1 MSKMFLLHPGRANY
15 PELMAYKDYYA
26 ARGVEVVIG
35 TLNDYKA
42 LDNRRDFLVWAI
54 MGFYPK
60 QMGSDYVIHDYRSLS
75 VGSSAG
81 LKDMAKRFLNAKPNL
96 RIFQNVRQQD
106 IMKFNDEV
114 PSVILPMGV
123 PKWIFDVPHE
133 PDAEHIADFC
143 YIGDMSF
150 ERGFNLVLDAFL
162 NNFRDADVSL
172 LLVGKPEPKL
182 QQRYA
187 GKRGLVFAG
196 ALPQREALGLVAK
209 SSMAVSFFPYH
220 RPHCYQT
227 PTKLL
232 EYAALGKKIL
242 CNDSPSNV
250 ACCEDLHINSVI
262 TSSAIFTGITAA
274 TIKSAKS
281 NQRMNFTDLAWDNVI
296 EKSNINRFLSD
307 KLGLPREST
316 RP

>member
-1 MSKMFLLHPGRANY
+1 MYKIFLLHPGRANY
-15 PELMAYKDYYA
+15 PELMAYQDYYV
-26 ARGVEVVIG
+26 ARGVGVVVG
-35 TLNDYKA
+35 TLSDYKA
-42 LDNRRDFLVWAI
+42 LENKGDFLVWAI

-60 QMGSDYVIHDYRSLS
+60 QMASEFVIHDYRSLS
-75 VGSSAG
+75 VGGTAG
-81 LKDMAKRFLNAKPNL
+81 LKDIAKRYLNARPNL
-96 RIFQNVRQQD
+96 RIFQNTRQQD
-106 IMKFNDEV
+106 IMKFNDDV

-123 PKWIFDVPHE
+123 PKWIFDVPQQP
-133 PDAEHIADFC
+133 PDAENIADFC

-150 ERGFNLVLDAFL
+150 ERGFHLVIDAFL
-162 NNFRDADVSL
+162 ENFRGVDVSL
-172 LLVGKPEPKL
+172 LLVGKPEPRL
-182 QQRYA
+182 YERYA
-187 GKRGLVFAG
+187 GKAGLFFAG

-209 SSMAVSFFPYH
+209 SSVAVSYFPYH

-250 ACCEDLHINSVI
+250 ACCEELRINSII

-281 NQRMNFTDLAWDNVI
+281 NQRMNFTELTWDNVI
-296 EKSNINRFLSD
+296 EKSNINSYLLE
-307 KLGLPREST
+307 KLNFSV
-316 RP
+316 